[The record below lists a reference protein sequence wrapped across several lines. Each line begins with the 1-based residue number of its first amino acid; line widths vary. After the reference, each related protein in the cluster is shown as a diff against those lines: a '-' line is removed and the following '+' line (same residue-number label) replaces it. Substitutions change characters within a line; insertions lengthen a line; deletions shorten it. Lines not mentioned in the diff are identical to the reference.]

1 MAKHEAIYEKN
12 KKLNIKK
19 IILAILIILSIV
31 LAVVVWKFDLIHKA
45 YLFIRP
51 IRIENIEISLDS
63 NELEPGETADINT
76 KITPEDFT
84 KSNLVW
90 HSTDENIIEV
100 VDRKSHS

>member
-1 MAKHEAIYEKN
+1 MAKHEAIYGKN

-19 IILAILIILSIV
+19 IILAILIILIIV

-51 IRIENIEISLDS
+51 IRIENIEISLDN
-63 NELEPGETADINT
+63 NELEPEETADINT

-100 VDRKSHS
+100 VDRKNHS

>member
-1 MAKHEAIYEKN
+1 MAKHETIYEKN
-12 KKLNIKK
+12 NKLNKK
-19 IILAILIILSIV
+19 KVLLVILVILTIT
-31 LAVVVWKFDLIHKA
+31 LAVVVLKFDLIHKA
-45 YLFIRP
+45 YLFIKP
-51 IRIENIEISLDS
+51 IRIENIEISLDN

-100 VDRKSHS
+100 VDRRNHS